1 MKYLFSIIIFST
13 SFLINLKASTLDTIP
28 TPFSIKIDLASEAK
42 KWRDFKSYDGRFGVL
57 VPGEFVEK
65 VDSIETAIGTLAYH
79 TFFHQTKES
88 NADNVLY
95 MLSYVDYPDGA
106 IHSDSTELLKDFFA
120 ETIDAAV
127 KAVKGELIYSNDW
140 KYKDYPGKVWRID
153 YLDGKALV
161 KTKAFVVRNRY
172 YTMQTIA
179 KKEHS
184 VNFSADKFLDS
195 FQLIE

>member
-1 MKYLFSIIIFST
+1 VKYIFSLFILQFV
-13 SFLINLKASTLDTIP
+13 FLITLKANTLDTIP
-28 TPFSIKIDLASEAK
+28 TPFTLKIDLAPETK
-42 KWRDFKSYDGRFGVL
+42 KWRDFNSYDGRFRIL
-57 VPGEFVEK
+57 IPGDMKEK
-65 VDSIETAIGTLAYH
+65 VDSIETAIGILEYH

-106 IHSDSTELLKDFFA
+106 MHADSTELLQDFFA

-127 KAVKGELIYSNDW
+127 KAVKGDLIYSNNW

-161 KTKAFVVRNRY
+161 KTKAFVVGRRY
-172 YTMQTIA
+172 YTLQTIA
-179 KKEHS
+179 KKERS
-184 VNFSADKFLDS
+184 VNFSSDKFLDS

>member
-1 MKYLFSIIIFST
+1 MKYLFSLFIIHFT
-13 SFLINLKASTLDTIP
+13 FLIALKASTLDTIP
-28 TPFSIKIDLASEAK
+28 TPFVLKIDLAPETK
-42 KWRDFKSYDGRFGVL
+42 KWRDFNSYDGRFRIL
-57 VPGEFVEK
+57 IPGDITEK
-65 VDSIETAIGTLAYH
+65 VDSIETAIGILEYH
-79 TFFHQTKES
+79 TFFYQSKES

-95 MLSYVDYPDGA
+95 MLSYVDYPDQS

-127 KAVKGELIYSNDW
+127 KTVKGELIYSNDW

-161 KTKAFVVRNRY
+161 RTKAFVVRNRY
-172 YTMQTIA
+172 YTLQTIT
-179 KKEHS
+179 KKERS